1 MRKIVVM
8 IVDRQPFVRAGLRQ
22 AIAQGSSAEAIEII
36 ECDPGVDGN
45 DAVAQIDAAPPDVV
59 LLDIGYPDRD
69 GLALCRKIY
78 SSCPQIKVVMLTNN
92 PIEDPDELFEAIRS
106 GAAAYLMT
114 RDCSHQELTETI
126 ERASSGEHPI
136 DDNLSN
142 KPEVALRVLRQ
153 FQEMAYSVRKE
164 DDITTPLNSKE
175 VEILTLVAKGTAN
188 KEIGAILRM
197 SDGAVKKHISN
208 ILRKLNAN
216 DRAHAVI
223 LAIRAGLIS
232 VQPNLNIG
240 RRSGDILVEASGPIR
255 IDSN

>member
-1 MRKIVVM
+1 
-8 IVDRQPFVRAGLRQ
+8 
-22 AIAQGSSAEAIEII
+22 
-36 ECDPGVDGN
+36 
-45 DAVAQIDAAPPDVV
+45 
-59 LLDIGYPDRD
+59 
-69 GLALCRKIY
+69 
-78 SSCPQIKVVMLTNN
+78 
-92 PIEDPDELFEAIRS
+92 
-106 GAAAYLMT
+106 
-114 RDCSHQELTETI
+114 
-126 ERASSGEHPI
+126 
-136 DDNLSN
+136 
-142 KPEVALRVLRQ
+142 
-153 FQEMAYSVRKE
+153 MAYNVRKE

-232 VQPNLNIG
+232 VRPNLSIG